1 MRMGLGTAILLLA
14 APVAFFALFFAGPFL
29 VLAVESLSDRSGA
42 ATAQHYVSVLT
53 DAYYWRAL
61 LNTLLI
67 SLCVTAFCF
76 FAGYPIAYLP
86 DLPRPRRLAAA
97 ASSTSCWSRRSSRA
111 TSCAPS
117 AGSSSSAGAES

>member
-42 ATAQHYVSVLT
+42 PTAQHYVSVLS
-53 DAYYWRAL
+53 DSYYWKAL
-61 LNTLLI
+61 ANTLLI
-67 SLCVTAFCF
+67 SLYVTALLLRRRL
-76 FAGYPIAYLP
+76 PDRLLP
-86 DLPRPRRLAAA
+86 DLPPPQAPGCG
-97 ASSTSCWSRRSSRA
+97 ASSTSCSSRLSSRA

-117 AGSSSSAGAES
+117 DG